1 MMSAPV
7 CRKREM
13 SCVGVDAVPEIRRR
27 GGGYVNGWGAEA
39 RSSAAGED
47 SEEGWLER
55 KRENTE

>member
-1 MMSAPV
+1 
-7 CRKREM
+7 M